1 MKHTL
6 FLFLF
11 LVGTMSLL
19 SQEKEILLFP
29 NGAPGENVK
38 LKQVDDASG
47 NKVAGC
53 PVLRVGNVS
62 EPTLTFYP
70 APVEN
75 NSGVTIIVNPGGG
88 YNILA
93 YNLEGTE
100 ICKRFNSYG
109 VNCVLVK
116 YRVPRREGLEKHEAP
131 LQDVQRAIAYT
142 RSHAKEWNIY
152 SDKIGVLGF
161 SAGAHLSAV
170 ASTNYSSRTYPRID
184 SYDDVSLRPD
194 FTVLVYPAYLSADNF
209 RISPELKVDSNTPP
223 TILIQTQDDKSFIDS
238 SLFYYY
244 ALKQANV
251 PAAMHLYPSGGHG
264 YGARNTGHTV
274 NEWPHRVLSWLRDIK
289 MIE

>member
-75 NSGVTIIVNPGGG
+75 NSGVTIIGV
-88 YNILA
+88 
-93 YNLEGTE
+93 
-100 ICKRFNSYG
+100 FNFLLDS
-109 VNCVLVK
+109 L
-116 YRVPRREGLEKHEAP
+116 L
-131 LQDVQRAIAYT
+131 
-142 RSHAKEWNIY
+142 
-152 SDKIGVLGF
+152 
-161 SAGAHLSAV
+161 LS
-170 ASTNYSSRTYPRID
+170 
-184 SYDDVSLRPD
+184 
-194 FTVLVYPAYLSADNF
+194 
-209 RISPELKVDSNTPP
+209 LKV
-223 TILIQTQDDKSFIDS
+223 
-238 SLFYYY
+238 FY
-244 ALKQANV
+244 LLCLRKQ
-251 PAAMHLYPSGGHG
+251 
-264 YGARNTGHTV
+264 
-274 NEWPHRVLSWLRDIK
+274 
-289 MIE
+289 